1 MKYFSITAIAVCS
14 LFIILTSQKSMSQF
28 NNTAA
33 PMPTVPEGFEVATL
47 GAGCFWCVEV
57 IYDRL
62 DGVHSCTSGYT
73 GGHVKNPTYEDI
85 CTKKSGHVE
94 VVQVVF
100 DPKKITYTEILDWFW
115 KLHDPTQANGQ
126 GNDIGPQ
133 YRTEIFFHSEEQKAQ
148 AEESKSAIQKEHKK
162 PIATAITKAEVFYPA
177 EIGHQEYYKLNGNK
191 NPYCK
196 AVIAPKLKKLNM
208 EEK

>member
-1 MKYFSITAIAVCS
+1 
-14 LFIILTSQKSMSQF
+14 MSQF
-28 NNTAA
+28 DSTPA
-33 PMPTVPEGFEVATL
+33 PMPEIPEGHEVATL

-73 GGHVKNPTYEDI
+73 GGHVENPTYDDI
-85 CTKKSGHVE
+85 LTKKSGHAE

-100 DPKKITYTEILDWFW
+100 DPKTITYAEVLEWFW
-115 KLHDPTQANGQ
+115 KLHDPTQADGQ

-133 YRTEIFFHSEEQKAQ
+133 YRTEIFYHNEGQKAQ
-148 AEESKSAIQKEHKK
+148 AIASKEAAQAAFDK
-162 PIATAITKAEVFYPA
+162 PIVTAITEASQFYPA

-191 NPYCK
+191 NPYCQV
-196 AVIAPKLKKLNM
+196 VIAPKLEKLNLTD
-208 EEK
+208 K